1 MMTVGQLAR
10 QSGVS
15 VRTLHYYEELGLL
28 KATRSASG
36 YRQYDEGSVIRLQQ
50 IAVLKKMCF
59 TLEEIGEILGP
70 HVVTEAARL
79 AEVWERA
86 LEQQVTIVQQQQDRL
101 QTVEHLLRS
110 AQYAIRATG
119 RVDLDELLGFIR
131 ELDESPKPNRRR
143 RNRFFTPEEQQQ
155 LPLNDFDDARVMAW
169 ADILRDVQRHMHEAP
184 DSTASQALA
193 VRIDAY
199 AREIF
204 QGDEQLTETFWQYV
218 APDEGDAAVLYG
230 MTREV
235 MDYIEAIL
243 ETLYRT
249 RSGAVPERSQLRE
262 GDDG

>member
-28 KATRSASG
+28 QATRNDSG

-50 IAVLKKMCF
+50 IAVLKKMRF
-59 TLEEIGEILGP
+59 TLEEIREILGP
-70 HVVTEAARL
+70 QVVTEAARL
-79 AEVWERA
+79 AEVWEQA
-86 LEQQVTIVQQQQDRL
+86 LEQQVAIVRQQQDQL

-143 RNRFFTPEEQQQ
+143 RNRFFTPEEQQR
-155 LPLNDFDDARVMAW
+155 LPLNDYDDPRVMAW
-169 ADILRDVQRHMHEAP
+169 ADILRDVQSHIHEAP
-184 DSTASQALA
+184 ESAASQAIA
-193 VRIDAY
+193 VRIDTY

-204 QGDEQLTETFWQYV
+204 QGDEQLTETFWHYL
-218 APDEGDAAVLYG
+218 APEEGDAAVLYG
-230 MTREV
+230 MTRDV

-243 ETLYRT
+243 EALYRT
-249 RSGAVPERSQLRE
+249 RSGAVHEDSKQRE
-262 GDDG
+262 GDEG